1 MKCPSCL
8 GLLETATPKCPRC
21 GLTMRRL
28 DVKFGV
34 VPHQLAFLTDR
45 HGHLLA
51 REARVLRL
59 LLHSFHG
66 RFPQSL
72 FSVFLSEQLPGP
84 IGEYTFWMANRARL
98 GSIEATGADNFD
110 LLLGIDVDDRA
121 AALAIGYGLE
131 HYLTENDLERV
142 LAAASGAFHAGDFAR
157 GIRICLEL
165 VTEKMKNLVLALE
178 QARQVIV
185 PPAPGNIS

>member
-8 GLLETATPKCPRC
+8 GLLEMATPKCPHC
-21 GLTMRRL
+21 GLIMRRL

-34 VPHQLAFLTDR
+34 VPHQTAFLTDR
-45 HGHLLA
+45 QGHLPA
-51 REARVLRL
+51 REARILRML
-59 LLHSFHG
+59 LRSFHG
-66 RFPQSL
+66 KFPQCL

-98 GSIEATGADNFD
+98 GSIEATGAENFD
-110 LLLGIDVDDRA
+110 LLLGIDVDARA
-121 AALAIGYGLE
+121 AALVIGYGLE

-142 LAAASGAFHAGDFAR
+142 LVPAADAFHAGDFAR

-165 VTEKMKNLVLALE
+165 LTERMKNLVLALE
-178 QARQVIV
+178 QAQQVIV
-185 PPAPGNIS
+185 SPSPGNIA